1 MKLVIKKTTRKF
13 DEDITMRTRKLWNIK
28 TTLKPYLS
36 DVDVVTKYKVLLITS
51 FISLLS
57 PMGLFYTAK
66 LLCIC

>member
-36 DVDVVTKYKVLLITS
+36 DVDVVTKYKVLLIT
-51 FISLLS
+51 
-57 PMGLFYTAK
+57 
-66 LLCIC
+66 